1 MEKVTAKIRKI
12 QKARKLRERSFF
24 VLMVLLVVIGIIGVI
39 VTSVKGEFDYLPVF
53 CIIGFLVPVVLFVLA
68 MIGIVKIDDGSQ
80 EIKKIVLESSL
91 SADEIMSVGEK
102 LNINLFSLAL
112 AVRCKELGLS
122 SVPEWCVR
130 DGVLPTKKEV

>member
-1 MEKVTAKIRKI
+1 MEEVTAKIRKI
-12 QKARKLRERSFF
+12 QRARKLRERSFF
-24 VLMVLLVVIGIIGVI
+24 VLLVLLIVIGIVGII
-39 VTSVKGEFDYLPVF
+39 VTSIKGEFDYLPVF
-53 CIIGFLVPVVLFVLA
+53 CIIGFLVPIVLFVLA
-68 MIGIVKIDDGSQ
+68 MIGIVKLDDGS
-80 EIKKIVLESSL
+80 EKIKSIVLESSL

-112 AVRCKELGLS
+112 TVRCKELDLS